1 MRTLL
6 LPAALLLSAAC
17 SQPGPTLA
25 RLHKAELASVLQREV
40 GRSVEA
46 EKSAVLATTDE
57 ASERFAAESRR
68 ASGEV
73 DRVRSTLRSAATP
86 DELERLD
93 AFDAAW
99 ARVAAVDAQI
109 LPLAVANTN
118 LKAGRLSMNEATK
131 ALDAVLAAFAQ
142 VEAQTS
148 DPARLREL
156 SAASV
161 AALRVQ
167 ALHAPHIVSADAAE
181 MAAQEA
187 RARELEE
194 VVDRLFATF
203 AKRAPPKGAAAAVE
217 AALPAWSD
225 YKATTAKIFELSRAN
240 TNVRSLELSLREK
253 VDASRACD
261 AALAA
266 LVGKLHDAPN
276 PTR

>member
-1 MRTLL
+1 LRTLL
-6 LPAALLLSAAC
+6 PTLLLLAAAC
-17 SQPGPTLA
+17 SPPRPALA
-25 RLHKAELASVLQREV
+25 PLHKAELAAALQREFA
-40 GRSVEA
+40 RSVEA

-57 ASERFAAESRR
+57 ESERFAAESRR

-73 DRVRSTLRSAATP
+73 DRIRGALRASATP
-86 DELERLD
+86 EEKERLD

-99 ARVAAVDAQI
+99 AKVAAVDAQI

-118 LKAGRLSMNEATK
+118 LKAARLSAGEATK
-131 ALDAVLAAFAQ
+131 ALDTVLAGLAQ
-142 VEAQTS
+142 LEAATS

-167 ALHAPHIVSADAAE
+167 ALHAPHIASADAAE
-181 MAAQEA
+181 MTGQEA

-194 VVDRLFATF
+194 VVDRLLASYG
-203 AKRAPPKGAAAAVE
+203 KRPPPMSAAVAFA
-217 AALPAWSD
+217 AALPAWAD
-225 YKATTAKIFELSRAN
+225 YQATTAKVFELSRAN
-240 TNVRSLELSLREK
+240 TNVRSFALSIREK

-266 LVGKLHDAPN
+266 LVAQIHDAPN